1 MCSSDLSTFVPITHT
16 CRRFRFTMILHALF
30 GSDSQRF
37 AAMLG
42 SFAFLYKFILN
53 SLPFIHI
60 PDQLSILYS
69 ARQNCLRLRELDLES
84 GSSLPSPPGTPRTG
98 LTSGQQTP
106 LMMRSRSAERKLMSE
121 KNKGEEEGRRKS
133 RLSMQS
139 QVLYSRLD
147 TARWHA
153 VVAGAI
159 AGLSV
164 LWEKKSRRIT
174 IAQQVFVR

>member
-1 MCSSDLSTFVPITHT
+1 ML
-16 CRRFRFTMILHALF
+16 LHALF
-30 GSDSQRF
+30 GSDSQRL

-42 SFAFLYKFILN
+42 SFTFLYKFILN
-53 SLPFIHI
+53 SLPLIPI
-60 PDQLSILYS
+60 PDQLSTLRS
-69 ARQNCLRLRELDLES
+69 ARRNRLRLRELDLE
-84 GSSLPSPPGTPRTG
+84 GAFSLPSPPGTPGTG
-98 LTSGQQTP
+98 LTTGQQTP
-106 LMMRSRSAERKLMSE
+106 LMMRSRSAEKKLMNE
-121 KNKGEEEGRRKS
+121 REDKGEEQGRRGS
-133 RLSMQS
+133 RLSIQS

>member
-1 MCSSDLSTFVPITHT
+1 
-16 CRRFRFTMILHALF
+16 MILHALF
-30 GSDSQRF
+30 GPDSRRF

-42 SFAFLYKFILN
+42 SFAFLYKFVLN
-53 SLPFIHI
+53 ALPLIPI
-60 PDQLSILYS
+60 PDQLAILRS
-69 ARQNCLRLRELDLES
+69 GRENRLRNRGLDLES
-84 GSSLPSPPGTPRTG
+84 GYSLSSPPGTG
-98 LTSGQQTP
+98 LSSGQQTP
-106 LMMRSRSAERKLMSE
+106 LMMHSRQAEKKLTDGRE
-121 KNKGEEEGRRKS
+121 LAGRRGS

-147 TARWHA
+147 SARWHA